1 MKRLHLCDGHDP
13 NQVGIILRTLQQIW
27 DTELWTRGRPTC
39 ELVLEH
45 LHQSPVCSPGQFL
58 NSGSLS
64 EEEEKKVLQGNLDIY
79 VKFHVWKNF
88 PQLLFLV
95 MHSHWKRSTWKMF
108 WEICAYKCVIWKTE
122 PLLKGRKKKKNT
134 FFYQKNTKVPSPW
147 VEGIEIYFLQ
157 FSIFY
162 SRPLSLQLYTLDWE
176 A

>member
-1 MKRLHLCDGHDP
+1 MKRLHLYDGHDS
-13 NQVGIILRTLQQIW
+13 NQVGIILRTLLQQIW
-27 DTELWTRGRPTC
+27 DTELWTRGRPVSLCWNIYTGY
-39 ELVLEH
+39 LSVALANS
-45 LHQSPVCSPGQFL
+45 LTPGVFQRK
-58 NSGSLS
+58 G
-64 EEEEKKVLQGNLDIY
+64 KRKALQGDLDIY

-95 MHSHWKRSTWKMF
+95 MLSHWKRSTWKMF

-122 PLLKGRKKKKNT
+122 PLLEGRKKKKIT

-147 VEGIEIYFLQ
+147 VEGREIYFLQ

-162 SRPLSLQLYTLDWE
+162 SWPSSLQLYTLDWV